1 MDKLY
6 RLEELS
12 PCVREVGLQ
21 MRDSWRKKQRR
32 IYDHEILY
40 CFRGNAAIEIG
51 GEERLIAEGDLVII
65 PPDTPHRFWVDEKKD
80 GELYYL
86 HCDFEYREDSDWVDH
101 YYNTPELYARLFA
114 GELQEQEHLRP
125 NALFFDGRPLPVLVS
140 FQDTDEVDIIFRT
153 LYKLYIRKGDL
164 FYIESKIL
172 MLRLLKEI
180 FAAQGCFAPTTSS
193 NNERIC
199 GIIKNFIQTNYF
211 RKLTVKE
218 ICACT
223 HLNPE
228 YAGKVFRK
236 VTGTSVIDF
245 LNRYRI
251 DMAKKLLLD
260 TDLSIADVGDMV
272 GFQSEAYFSNVAK
285 KVTGM
290 SPARLKLHMLSLLD
304 DMIETQK

>member
-1 MDKLY
+1 MEKLY
-6 RLEELS
+6 RLEELC
-12 PCVREVGLQ
+12 PCVREMGLQ
-21 MRDSWRKKQRR
+21 MRDSWRTRPRR

-40 CFRGNAAIEIG
+40 CFRGNAAIDIG
-51 GEERLIAEGDLVII
+51 DEEYLITEGDLVII
-65 PPDTPHRFWVDEKKD
+65 PPDTPHRFWVDETKD
-80 GELYYL
+80 GELYWL
-86 HCDFEYREDSDWVDH
+86 HCDFEYREDGDWVYE
-101 YYNTPELYARLFA
+101 YYNTPERYARLFF
-114 GELQEQEHLRP
+114 GELQEREHLRP
-125 NALFFDGRPLPVLVS
+125 RALFFDGKPLPVLVS

-153 LYKLYIRKGDL
+153 LYKLYVRRGEQ

-172 MLRLLKEI
+172 ILRLLKAI

-199 GIIKNFIQTNYF
+199 SIIKNFIYTNYF

-290 SPARLKLHMLSLLD
+290 SPARLKLHMLSLLED
-304 DMIETQK
+304 IADTQQ

>member
-1 MDKLY
+1 MEKLY

-21 MRDSWRKKQRR
+21 MRDSWRVRERR

-40 CFRGNAAIEIG
+40 CFRGNASVCIE
-51 GEERLIAEGDLVII
+51 GEERLIAEGDLIVI
-65 PPDTPHRFWVDEKKD
+65 PPDTPHTFWVDENKD

-86 HCDFEYREDSDWVDH
+86 HCDFEYREDGDWVYDF
-101 YYNTPELYARLFA
+101 YNTPELYTRLFA
-114 GELQEQEHLRP
+114 GELQEREHLRP
-125 NALFFDGRPLPVLVS
+125 RALFFDGKPLPTFVTFADS
-140 FQDTDEVDIIFRT
+140 DEVEAIFRS

-164 FYIESKIL
+164 LYIESKIL
-172 MLRLLKEI
+172 LLRLLKEI

-199 GIIKNFIQTNYF
+199 GIIRSFIHTNYY

-218 ICACT
+218 ICECT

-272 GFQSEAYFSNVAK
+272 GFQSEAYFSNVTRK
-285 KVTGM
+285 MTGM
-290 SPARLKLHMLSLLD
+290 SPARLRLHMLSLLE
-304 DMIETQK
+304 IHPGAQQ

>member
-1 MDKLY
+1 MEKLY
-6 RLEELS
+6 RLDELC

-21 MRDSWRKKQRR
+21 MRDSWRTRPRR

-40 CFRGNAAIEIG
+40 CFRGNAAIHIG

-65 PPDTPHRFWVDEKKD
+65 PPDTPHTFWVDEKKD

-86 HCDFEYREDSDWVDH
+86 HCDFEYREDSEWVDH
-101 YYNTPELYARLFA
+101 YYNTPELYARLFL
-114 GELQEQEHLRP
+114 GELPEREHLRP
-125 NALFFDGRPLPVLVS
+125 QALFFDGKPLPVQVS

-153 LYKLYIRKGDL
+153 LYKLYVRKGDL

-199 GIIKNFIQTNYF
+199 GIIKNFIHTNYF

-236 VTGTSVIDF
+236 VTGMSVIDF

-272 GFQSEAYFSNVAK
+272 GFQSEAYFSNVAR

-290 SPARLKLHMLSLLD
+290 SPARLKLHMLSLL
-304 DMIETQK
+304 ETIADPQN

>member
-1 MDKLY
+1 M
-6 RLEELS
+6 
-12 PCVREVGLQ
+12 GLQ
-21 MRDSWRKKQRR
+21 MRDSWRTRPRR
-32 IYDHEILY
+32 IYDHEFLY
-40 CFRGNAAIEIG
+40 CFRGNAAIHIF
-51 GEERLIAEGDLVII
+51 GEEHMITEGDLVII
-65 PPDTPHRFWVDEKKD
+65 PPDTPHTFWVDEMKD

-86 HCDFEYREDSDWVDH
+86 HCDFEYREDSDWVDRF
-101 YYNTPELYARLFA
+101 YNTPELYARLFL
-114 GELQEQEHLRP
+114 GELQEREHLRP
-125 NALFFDGRPLPVLVS
+125 KALFFDGKPLPLLVS

-180 FAAQGCFAPTTSS
+180 FAAEGCFAPTTSS

-199 GIIKNFIQTNYF
+199 SIIKNFIYTNYF
-211 RKLTVKE
+211 RKLTMKE
-218 ICACT
+218 ICSCT
-223 HLNPE
+223 RLNPE

-236 VTGTSVIDF
+236 VTGTSVNDF

-272 GFQSEAYFSNVAK
+272 GFQSEAYFSNVSR

-290 SPARLKLHMLSLLD
+290 SPARLKLHMLSLLENMSD
-304 DMIETQK
+304 TQMNPADR